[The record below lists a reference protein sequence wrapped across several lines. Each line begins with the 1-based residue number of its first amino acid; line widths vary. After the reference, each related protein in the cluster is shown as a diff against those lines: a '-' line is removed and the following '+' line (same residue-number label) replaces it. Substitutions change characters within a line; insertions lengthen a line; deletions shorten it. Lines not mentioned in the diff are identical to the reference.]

1 MKFVRVIEGYE
12 HLWAVKEPD
21 KEFDELTSLFEKWN
35 NADYLLVFSKITSK
49 I

>member
-21 KEFDELTSLFEKWN
+21 KEYDELTSFTT
-35 NADYLLVFSKITSK
+35 VP
-49 I
+49 